1 MLFIL
6 FYFIKLIF
14 RYLSNFLF
22 FANLYLINYLASFIF
37 LSIFCDL
44 CKQVH
49 VQFAFYLKIWYNI
62 VILIME
68 AKMMQKKRIQCL
80 RNRRSGRLVRA
91 SVICLADVA
100 ALLIAGLGVF
110 LFLCEADL
118 PNFWMFVLVM
128 SVKTIIGGAFAYVG
142 FRLHILL
149 GKTYE
154 LT

>member
-1 MLFIL
+1 MS
-6 FYFIKLIF
+6 
-14 RYLSNFLF
+14 R
-22 FANLYLINYLASFIF
+22 
-37 LSIFCDL
+37 
-44 CKQVH
+44 
-49 VQFAFYLKIWYNI
+49 KITC
-62 VILIME
+62 M
-68 AKMMQKKRIQCL
+68 

-91 SVICLADVA
+91 SVIVIMDAF

-128 SVKTIIGGAFAYVG
+128 SVKTIIGGAFTYAG